1 MLVRSCSE
9 QTVTVERVE
18 RLRGVKT
25 EINEVRISRKEPLII
40 VFNGMFNIDIKVQQ
54 LISFKKPNVL

>member
-54 LISFKKPNVL
+54 LISFKKPEVL